1 MERNDAIAESPYP
14 LRPTLGISMGGA
26 KTFAERTRFVTDV
39 YNLVTEGVS
48 TTTLGQT

>member
-1 MERNDAIAESPYP
+1 
-14 LRPTLGISMGGA
+14 MGGA
-26 KTFAERTRFVTDV
+26 KTVADRTRFVSNV